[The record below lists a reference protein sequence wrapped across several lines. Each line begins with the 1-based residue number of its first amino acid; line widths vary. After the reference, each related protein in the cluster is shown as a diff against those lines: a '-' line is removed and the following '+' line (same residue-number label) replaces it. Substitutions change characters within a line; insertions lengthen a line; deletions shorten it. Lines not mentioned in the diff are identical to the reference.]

1 MTTWEYGR
9 KDPEA
14 KDPFNINNPAYEAAA
29 KVVASTTNVPL
40 DRIYQKVENIKGALD
55 DDNENWKRLA
65 MGLGCLSGS

>member
-40 DRIYQKVENIKGALD
+40 DKN
-55 DDNENWKRLA
+55 
-65 MGLGCLSGS
+65 LSKSRKY